1 MDHLPADRGCPDRH
15 DPPREAGRED
25 LDPDLPRQADHQEA
39 GRDPDGHREGRGGVL
54 RGGGE
59 ARPHPLRDGGDG
71 REAGPRRAEAGAGQ
85 APGPDPHRPPL
96 GSVALEGRTK
106 MATAK
111 ELHDLTL
118 DDLQRRATELRES
131 LFKDR
136 LKLRTGALESPAKR
150 NEARRDLARI
160 LTVITQKEKAAAAKA

>member
-1 MDHLPADRGCPDRH
+1 
-15 DPPREAGRED
+15 
-25 LDPDLPRQADHQEA
+25 
-39 GRDPDGHREGRGGVL
+39 
-54 RGGGE
+54 
-59 ARPHPLRDGGDG
+59 
-71 REAGPRRAEAGAGQ
+71 
-85 APGPDPHRPPL
+85 
-96 GSVALEGRTK
+96 

-118 DDLQRRATELRES
+118 EDLNRSASELRDS

>member
-1 MDHLPADRGCPDRH
+1 
-15 DPPREAGRED
+15 
-25 LDPDLPRQADHQEA
+25 
-39 GRDPDGHREGRGGVL
+39 
-54 RGGGE
+54 
-59 ARPHPLRDGGDG
+59 
-71 REAGPRRAEAGAGQ
+71 
-85 APGPDPHRPPL
+85 
-96 GSVALEGRTK
+96 

-118 DDLQRRATELRES
+118 DDLQRRATELRAS

-160 LTVITQKEKAAAAKA
+160 LTVITQKQKAAAAKA

>member
-1 MDHLPADRGCPDRH
+1 
-15 DPPREAGRED
+15 
-25 LDPDLPRQADHQEA
+25 
-39 GRDPDGHREGRGGVL
+39 
-54 RGGGE
+54 
-59 ARPHPLRDGGDG
+59 
-71 REAGPRRAEAGAGQ
+71 
-85 APGPDPHRPPL
+85 
-96 GSVALEGRTK
+96 

-111 ELHDLTL
+111 ELHELTLEDLT
-118 DDLQRRATELRES
+118 RRATELRDN

>member
-1 MDHLPADRGCPDRH
+1 
-15 DPPREAGRED
+15 
-25 LDPDLPRQADHQEA
+25 
-39 GRDPDGHREGRGGVL
+39 
-54 RGGGE
+54 
-59 ARPHPLRDGGDG
+59 
-71 REAGPRRAEAGAGQ
+71 
-85 APGPDPHRPPL
+85 
-96 GSVALEGRTK
+96 

-150 NEARRDLARI
+150 DEARRDLARI
-160 LTVITQKEKAAAAKA
+160 LTVITQKQKAAAAKA

>member
-1 MDHLPADRGCPDRH
+1 
-15 DPPREAGRED
+15 
-25 LDPDLPRQADHQEA
+25 
-39 GRDPDGHREGRGGVL
+39 
-54 RGGGE
+54 
-59 ARPHPLRDGGDG
+59 
-71 REAGPRRAEAGAGQ
+71 
-85 APGPDPHRPPL
+85 
-96 GSVALEGRTK
+96 

-118 DDLQRRATELRES
+118 EDLHRRAAELRDT

-150 NEARRDLARI
+150 NESRRDLARI